1 MDRSTLGKTGL
12 EISRLGIGLS
22 EIGFNL
28 SFDDEKT
35 VADVLNSALDNGINF
50 LDTAACY
57 NLAEEFVG
65 RTIPHRRDA
74 YVLASKAG
82 HYLPRGEGEDWT
94 YDLIIESI
102 ERSLSRMKTDHLDL
116 IQLHSCSIEVLERG
130 DVIRAV
136 QDAKKAGK
144 ALHIGYSGDNENAK
158 WAVDSGLF
166 ETLET
171 SFSLVDQGARA
182 NLFPGVVK
190 QEMGLIIKRPIGNA
204 VWGRASDPD
213 PYDHMASSYTEEYFR
228 RAGVM
233 AKSGPVQDAPD
244 DPIELAMGFTL
255 GHSEVSTAI
264 VGTQNPSHLTSN
276 LELVNN
282 RLPIPETAIAD
293 LERRYDAIGGDWEQ
307 RG

>member
-1 MDRSTLGKTGL
+1 MDRTTLGKTGL

-65 RTIPHRRDA
+65 RTIPHRRDE

-82 HYLPRGEGEDWT
+82 HYLPRGEGEAWT
-94 YDLIIESI
+94 YALIIESI

-130 DVIRAV
+130 DVIRAT

-166 ETLET
+166 ETLQT
-171 SFSLVDQGARA
+171 SFNLVDQGARTS
-182 NLFPGVVK
+182 LFPGVVK

-233 AKSGPVQDAPD
+233 LESGPVQDAPA

-255 GHSEVSTAI
+255 GHTEVSTAI

-276 LELVNN
+276 LESVNN

-293 LERRYDAIGGDWEQ
+293 LERRYDEIGGDWEQ